1 MADNLN
7 GGYNSSVAQEGQ
19 DLDVLLG
26 KIKDAT
32 PATAESAGQGG
43 LIPAPPAGSQDGS
56 KVLNSKLE
64 WSDPV
69 SGNQYLDLASLFPAE
84 SGTLSD
90 ENYNKVVEAYNNNV
104 FLAQMQTMYAPMST
118 YKSNEYYSLNA
129 LFVQSSG
136 DDVYTTVFTVDVKI
150 SDKTYISNYNTI
162 SLKDIAL
169 DLSMFSLAS
178 GTLDNTQYQ
187 HIVDA
192 YNNGNCLAFYQ
203 GGYCPITIIENSG
216 SYTINMV
223 FMFPMSGYY
232 GVAQMFVEVNSDK
245 SYTKK
250 ESNLVVKVDYFNYLD
265 FAIAEPD
272 VVTTLAN
279 IPNKHNVIANV
290 TAATDLSVSSDLKE
304 GWDIQV
310 RVNNTTASAITQTI
324 PTTGSYDCLD
334 GTSVEI
340 PANGFIELNIWKING
355 INVIRVGQK
364 Q

>member
-32 PATAESAGQGG
+32 PATADSAGQGG

-64 WSDPV
+64 WSNPV
-69 SGNQYLDLASLFPAE
+69 SGNQYLDLASLFPE
-84 SGTLSD
+84 ENGTLSD
-90 ENYNKVVEAYNNNV
+90 ENYNKIVEAYNNNV
-104 FLAQMQTMYAPMST
+104 SLAKMQTTYLPMSV
-118 YKSNEYYSLNA
+118 YKSDTYYHFSA
-129 LFVQSSG
+129 IAAQSF
-136 DDVYTTVFTVDVKI
+136 DDNIHTAIFTVEVKI
-150 SDKTYISNYNTI
+150 SDKTYIARLNDI
-162 SLKDIAL
+162 ALKYIAL
-169 DLSMFSLAS
+169 DLSMFSSAS
-178 GTLDNTQYQ
+178 GTLDDAQYQ
-187 HIVDA
+187 YIVDA
-192 YNNGNCLAFYQ
+192 YNNRHCLALYQ
-203 GGYCPITIIENSG
+203 GGYCPIIIIENSG

-223 FMFPMSGYY
+223 TMLPMSGHY
-232 GVAQMFVEVNSDK
+232 GVVQMYVEVDSDK

-250 ESNLVVKVDYFNYLD
+250 ESNLIVKVDYFNYLD
-265 FAIAEPD
+265 FAIAEPT

-310 RVNNTTASAITQTI
+310 HVDNTTASAITQTI

>member
-69 SGNQYLDLASLFPAE
+69 SGNQYLDLASLFPEE

-104 FLAQMQTMYAPMST
+104 SLAKMQTTYVPMSA
-118 YKSNEYYSLNA
+118 YKNDEYYSLTA
-129 LFVQSSG
+129 LVAQSSG
-136 DDVYTTVFTVDVKI
+136 DNVYTAVFTVDVKI
-150 SDKTYISNYNTI
+150 SDKTYITGSNAI
-162 SLKDIAL
+162 ALKDIAL

-187 HIVDA
+187 YIVDA
-192 YNNGNCLAFYQ
+192 YNNRYCLALYQ

-216 SYTINMV
+216 LYMINMAT
-223 FMFPMSGYY
+223 MLPMSGYY
-232 GVAQMFVEVNSDK
+232 GVVQFYVEVNSNK

-250 ESNLVVKVDYFNYLD
+250 ESDLVVKLDYFNYLD
-265 FAIAEPD
+265 FTIAEPTI
-272 VVTTLAN
+272 VTTLAN
-279 IPNKHNVIANV
+279 IPNKHNVIAYV

-324 PTTGSYDCLD
+324 PTIGSYDCLD

-340 PANGFIELNIWKING
+340 PANGFIELNIWKIDG

-364 Q
+364 S

>member
-32 PATAESAGQGG
+32 PATADSAGQGG

-69 SGNQYLDLASLFPAE
+69 SGNQYLDLASLFPE
-84 SGTLSD
+84 ENGTLSD
-90 ENYNKVVEAYNNNV
+90 ENYNKIVEAYNNNV
-104 FLAQMQTMYAPMST
+104 SLAKMQTTYAPMSA
-118 YKSNEYYSLNA
+118 YKNDTHYYLNVLVA
-129 LFVQSSG
+129 QSG
-136 DDVYTTVFTVDVKI
+136 DDNVYTTVFTIEVKI
-150 SDKTYISNYNTI
+150 SDKTYIARFNDI
-162 SLKDIAL
+162 ALKDIAL
-169 DLSMFSLAS
+169 DLSMFSSTS
-178 GTLDNTQYQ
+178 GTLEDAQYQ
-187 HIVDA
+187 YIVDA
-192 YNNGNCLAFYQ
+192 YNNRYCLALHQ

-223 FMFPMSGYY
+223 TMLPMSGHY
-232 GVAQMFVEVNSDK
+232 GVVQMYVEVNSDK

-250 ESNLVVKVDYFNYLD
+250 ESNLIVKVDYFNYLD
-265 FAIAEPD
+265 FAIAEPN